1 MPAAYF
7 RGDTHYQIAVKRSG
21 KTDFYVIPSRD
32 RNLTDERHV
41 IGVYARILE
50 NFPANEGYVVLL
62 DKFDGEPRKEKIDV
76 SVFAGKT
83 CSNQI
88 TKIQSLC
95 EGAQATWSSLKI
107 KVEKNKQSIQEAI
120 NIQKKISATFSNR
133 DSNWQD
139 EMKKRDLLNQE
150 LEKNADYREVVDLYE
165 KYAELALNSLREIA
179 LLRFYD
185 KTDSDKYLNVMT
197 EFGSLKRL
205 LELSGI
211 DIRTEND
218 PTGRLLWVSI
228 QDKAESLMY
237 LKSKISSR

>member
-1 MPAAYF
+1 MPSAYF
-7 RGDTHYQIAVKRSG
+7 RGDTHYQITVKRDG

-32 RNLTDERHV
+32 RNLIDERHV
-41 IGVYARILE
+41 IGVYGRILE
-50 NFPANEGYVVLL
+50 NFPSNEGYVVLL

-76 SVFAGKT
+76 SVFAEKT

-95 EGAQATWSSLKI
+95 EGAQAAWSSLKN

-139 EMKKRDLLNQE
+139 EMKKRDVLNQE
-150 LEKNADYREVVDLYE
+150 LEKNTDYREVVNLYE
-165 KYAELALNSLREIA
+165 EYAELTLNSLREIA

-185 KTDSDKYLNVMT
+185 KTDSDKFLNAMK
-197 EFGSLKRL
+197 EFGSLKIL
-205 LELSGI
+205 LEQSGI